1 MEGSLAVRT
10 LSKGKDSGIYQP
22 GIGWK
27 DYTFD
32 FTAQIS
38 VNPHCSSGIG
48 WMVGHPAM
56 TAICFGLRWTGKLRR
71 YLRCGGIDSEI
82 YPAVTMDQPL
92 PDNMRWQYGL
102 KFMEAESRSLSTG
115 IVY

>member
-48 WMVGHPAM
+48 WMVRASGNDGYLFRL
-56 TAICFGLRWTGKLRR
+56 TLDGKLRR